1 MPIPKNML
9 IFYTHP
15 IELFSYW
22 PNEKLW
28 KLHFL
33 LSVCNTVSSPFL
45 VGLFV
50 YTRKMSFGDMALPEP
65 FMLSWH
71 GPWAREANIIT
82 KPSHNTIALHV
93 TSPDLTCPLEQTD
106 SCIYDVHAYMC
117 VCAVA
122 EKKKC
127 ADKLAIHTAG
137 FAHTPVWVRTCETQ
151 SLCDEE
157 QLQRHASVHTSMRAQ
172 TCKHMSTLEDQM
184 RFVQR
189 RGPLIDRSC

>member
-22 PNEKLW
+22 PKEKLW

-33 LSVCNTVSSPFL
+33 LSVCNTVSSSFL

-50 YTRKMSFGDMALPEP
+50 NTRKMSFGDMALPEP

-93 TSPDLTCPLEQTD
+93 TCPDLTCPLEQTN

-117 VCAVA
+117 VCSRG
-122 EKKKC
+122 EKKMC
-127 ADKLAIHTAG
+127 WQACNTHSWLCTHTGMSQDLWNAISLRWGTA
-137 FAHTPVWVRTCETQ
+137 AAACKRTHKHARANVQTYEHAGRP
-151 SLCDEE
+151 DEVCPKTGTFDW
-157 QLQRHASVHTSMRAQ
+157 S
-172 TCKHMSTLEDQM
+172 
-184 RFVQR
+184 
-189 RGPLIDRSC
+189 